1 MRRRNESMICPK
13 CGGNVYEGD
22 KFCQN
27 CGAEL
32 EKKQIKKSK
41 KRNKKKIFITGIAVV
56 VAGAIGLTG
65 VVVVK
70 NLNKADNAYV
80 YFSDGQYE
88 LLTNLKKD
96 RNINFSSGTEDN
108 YDKSGLVKFSNDGK
122 YMYYYSQYT
131 TGSYTGTLC
140 RAEWAKLSQNSERN
154 EKYIDV
160 IDTNI
165 PTYFRFAKDDGIV
178 YKNDMNDLFY
188 YNGKESVR
196 IAKSVMDY
204 ETDGSDR
211 VIYTVSNEDGS
222 DNKLETYRLYG
233 INLDAPEE
241 KKKLASDVSYIV
253 NQDDFDNIFYSR
265 STSDNDT
272 ELYVVGFD
280 KEKECLGKQS
290 SNIYY
295 KDGEIYYTVSNGN
308 SVSLYDYVDDPEKE
322 TDTEKNEPEEPRY
335 VYEPLDWYCYEED
348 YDEIYTSCSQTCTFL
363 ADEEMTSIEGQ
374 TEDGFI
380 QFTEKYKNL
389 ENKQGYFLVTDE
401 VKEDLIKLSEDYGEG
416 YDDEWLEFCFAQGAE
431 EDSEDE
437 WVDSSEYVREQLKD
451 TNNNYSLRDL
461 CCYKDGKITTISK
474 DVIAVKNYANCFS
487 YATKDMITDRIK
499 LEDVSECSDVEEL
512 FKVTLGEQNCLIPYD
527 KDVSTVKF
535 SKESAEY
542 LNNVGNDTW
551 IYVYMVGNSVYVL
564 EDDGT
569 LLAAPVKDSV
579 AGKFTKIA
587 DDAMYLGR
595 SDTIYYYGVKKDT
608 DTLVYDIYFCTDGK
622 STLKAENM
630 EMDDFTVYDD
640 MILVATMGSSYS
652 EYELSMIS
660 ENGNQVIIADDVSQ
674 YVRADEKN
682 MLYISDG
689 DLYVYDGKERKLLGL
704 DVDYFWTKDKIEMK
718 LKTDE
723 WC

>member
-1 MRRRNESMICPK
+1 MRCQR
-13 CGGNVYEGD
+13 CGSNVTEGD

-32 EKKQIKKSK
+32 RKSP
-41 KRNKKKIFITGIAVV
+41 KKKINRKKIIAVGGV
-56 VAGAIGLTG
+56 IIAAGAIGLGG
-65 VVVVK
+65 VAVFR
-70 NLNKADNAYV
+70 NLNKTNNAYV

-88 LLTNLKKD
+88 LLTDLKKD
-96 RNINFSSGTEDN
+96 RKINFSSGTEDN
-108 YDKSGLVKFSNDGK
+108 YDKSDMMKFSNDGK

-140 RAEWAKLSQNSERN
+140 RAEWAKLSQNSEKN

-165 PTYFRFAKDDGIV
+165 STYFRFAKDDGVV

-196 IAKSVMDY
+196 IAKSVMNY
-204 ETDGSDR
+204 MTDGSDR
-211 VIYTVSNEDGS
+211 VIYTVGNEDGS
-222 DNKLETYRLYG
+222 DDSLETYRLYG

-253 NQDDFDNIFYSR
+253 NQDDFDNILYSK
-265 STSDNDT
+265 STSDDT
-272 ELYVVGFD
+272 ADLYVVGFD
-280 KEKECLGKQS
+280 KERECLGEQT

-308 SVSLYDYVDDPEKE
+308 SVSLYDYVDDPENT
-322 TDTEKNEPEEPRY
+322 TDTKENEEDTKAYYR
-335 VYEPLDWYCYEED
+335 PLDWYCYEED
-348 YDEIYTSCSQTCTFL
+348 YDEIYTSCSQACTFL
-363 ADEEMTSIEGQ
+363 DSGEQTTIEGQ
-374 TEDGFI
+374 SEDGFK

-389 ENKQGYFLVTDE
+389 ENEQGYFLVTDE
-401 VKEDLIKLSEDYGEG
+401 IKANLIKLSDDYGEG
-416 YDDEWLEFCFAQGAE
+416 YDDEWLEFCFAKETE
-431 EDSEDE
+431 EDSYDD
-437 WVDSSEYVREQLKD
+437 WADNSEYMREQLKD
-451 TNNNYSLRDL
+451 TANNYPLSNL
-461 CCYKDGKITTISK
+461 CCYKDGKVTTISE

-499 LEDVSECSDVEEL
+499 LEDVSECSEVEDL
-512 FKVTLGEQNCLIPYD
+512 FKVTLGEQNSLIPYD
-527 KDVSTVKF
+527 KDASTVKF

-564 EDDGT
+564 EDDGA
-569 LLAAPVKDSV
+569 LLVAPVKDSV
-579 AGKFTKIA
+579 AGEFTKVA
-587 DDAMYLGR
+587 DGAVYLGK
-595 SDTIYYYGVKKDT
+595 SETTYYYGVRKDT
-608 DTLVYDIYFCTDGK
+608 DTLIYDVYFCTDGK

-630 EMDDFTVYDD
+630 EINELRVYDD
-640 MILVATMGSSYS
+640 MLLIAADNNDYF

-660 ENGNQVIIADDVSQ
+660 ENGKQVIIADDVSE
-674 YVRADEKN
+674 YIRADEKN
-682 MLYISDG
+682 ILYISDG

-704 DVDYFWTKDKIEMK
+704 DVDYFWTKDKMEMK

>member
-1 MRRRNESMICPK
+1 MRCQR
-13 CGGNVYEGD
+13 CGSNVTEGD

-32 EKKQIKKSK
+32 RKSP
-41 KRNKKKIFITGIAVV
+41 KKKINRKKIIAVGGV
-56 VAGAIGLTG
+56 IIAAGAIGLGG
-65 VVVVK
+65 VAVFR
-70 NLNKADNAYV
+70 NLNKTNNAYV

-88 LLTNLKKD
+88 LLTDLKKD
-96 RNINFSSGTEDN
+96 RKINFSSGTEDN
-108 YDKSGLVKFSNDGK
+108 YDKSDMMKFSNDGK

-140 RAEWAKLSQNSERN
+140 RAEWAKLSQNSEKN

-165 PTYFRFAKDDGIV
+165 STYFRFAKDDGVV

-196 IAKSVMDY
+196 IAKSVMNY
-204 ETDGSDR
+204 MTDGSDR
-211 VIYTVSNEDGS
+211 VIYTVGNEDGS
-222 DNKLETYRLYG
+222 DDSLETYRLYG

-253 NQDDFDNIFYSR
+253 NQDDFDNILYSK
-265 STSDNDT
+265 STSDDT
-272 ELYVVGFD
+272 ADLYVVGFD
-280 KEKECLGKQS
+280 KERECLGEQT

-308 SVSLYDYVDDPEKE
+308 SVSLYDYVDDPENT
-322 TDTEKNEPEEPRY
+322 TDTEENEEDTKAYYR
-335 VYEPLDWYCYEED
+335 PLDWYCYEED
-348 YDEIYTSCSQTCTFL
+348 YDEIYTSCSQACTFL
-363 ADEEMTSIEGQ
+363 DSGEQTTIEGQ
-374 TEDGFI
+374 SEDGFK

-389 ENKQGYFLVTDE
+389 ENEQGYFLVTDE
-401 VKEDLIKLSEDYGEG
+401 IKANLIKLSDDYGEG
-416 YDDEWLEFCFAQGAE
+416 YDDEWLEFCFAKETE
-431 EDSEDE
+431 EDSYDD
-437 WVDSSEYVREQLKD
+437 WADNSEYMREQLKD
-451 TNNNYSLRDL
+451 TANNYPLSNL
-461 CCYKDGKITTISK
+461 CYYKDGKVTTISE

-499 LEDVSECSDVEEL
+499 LEDVSECSEVEDL
-512 FKVTLGEQNCLIPYD
+512 FKVTLGEQNSLIPYD
-527 KDVSTVKF
+527 KDASTVKF

-564 EDDGT
+564 EDDGA
-569 LLAAPVKDSV
+569 LLVAPVKDSV
-579 AGKFTKIA
+579 AGEFTKVA
-587 DDAMYLGR
+587 DGAVYLGK
-595 SDTIYYYGVKKDT
+595 SETTYYYGVRKDT
-608 DTLVYDIYFCTDGK
+608 DTLIYDVYFCTDGK

-630 EMDDFTVYDD
+630 EINELRVYDD
-640 MILVATMGSSYS
+640 MLLIAADNNDYF

-660 ENGNQVIIADDVSQ
+660 ENGKQVIIADDVSE
-674 YVRADEKN
+674 YIRADEKN
-682 MLYISDG
+682 ILYISDG

-704 DVDYFWTKDKIEMK
+704 DVDYFWTKDKMEMK

>member
-1 MRRRNESMICPK
+1 MICPR
-13 CGGNVYEGD
+13 CGSNVVEGD

-32 EKKQIKKSK
+32 RKSP
-41 KRNKKKIFITGIAVV
+41 KKKINSKKIIAASGVIIA
-56 VAGAIGLTG
+56 AGAIGLGG
-65 VVVVK
+65 VAVFK
-70 NLNKADNAYV
+70 NLNKEDNAYV

-88 LLTNLKKD
+88 LLTDLKKD

-108 YDKSGLVKFSNDGK
+108 YDKSDLVKFSNDGK
-122 YMYYYSQYT
+122 YVYYYSQYT

-154 EKYIDV
+154 ENYIDV

-165 PTYFRFAKDDGIV
+165 STYFRFAKDDGIV

-188 YNGKESVR
+188 YNGKEPVR
-196 IAKSVMDY
+196 IAKSVMNY
-204 ETDGSDR
+204 MTDGADR

-222 DNKLETYRLYG
+222 DSSGETYCLYG

-253 NQDDFDNIFYSR
+253 NQDDFDNIFYSK

-272 ELYVVGFD
+272 ELYVVGFN
-280 KEKECLGKQS
+280 KERECLGKQT

-295 KDGEIYYTVSNGN
+295 KDGEIYYTAGNGK
-308 SVSLYDYVDDPEKE
+308 SVSLYDYVDDPENATNTE
-322 TDTEKNEPEEPRY
+322 DEEDTSAH
-335 VYEPLDWYCYEED
+335 YEPLDWYCYEED
-348 YDEIYTSCSQTCTFL
+348 YDEIYASCSQACTFL
-363 ADEEMTSIEGQ
+363 EGGEQETIEGQ
-374 TEDGFI
+374 SEDGFKK
-380 QFTEKYKNL
+380 FTEKYKNL

-401 VKEDLIKLSEDYGEG
+401 IKEDLIELAENYGNG
-416 YDDEWLEFCFAQGAE
+416 YDDEWLEFCFAKE
-431 EDSEDE
+431 EGEDDNS
-437 WVDSSEYVREQLKD
+437 WTDNSEYMREQLKD
-451 TNNNYSLRDL
+451 SDNNYPLSNL
-461 CCYKDGKITTISK
+461 CCYKDGKITTISE

-499 LEDVSECSDVEEL
+499 LEDVSECSDVEDL
-512 FKVTLGEQNCLIPYD
+512 FKVTLGEQSSLIPYD
-527 KDVSTVKF
+527 QEASTVKL

-542 LNNVGNDTW
+542 LNNVGSDTW
-551 IYVYMVGNSVYVL
+551 IYVYMVGNSVYVM
-564 EDDGT
+564 EDEGT
-569 LLAAPVKDSV
+569 LMTAQTKDSV
-579 AGKFTKIA
+579 AGEFTKVA
-587 DDAMYLGR
+587 DNAVYLGK
-595 SDTIYYYGVKKDT
+595 SDTTYYYGVKKDT
-608 DTLVYDIYFCTDGK
+608 DTLIYDIYFCTDGK

-630 EMDDFTVYDD
+630 EIDELRVYDD
-640 MILVATMGSSYS
+640 MLLIAARNNDYS

-660 ENGNQVIIADDVSQ
+660 ENGNEVIIADDVSQ

-682 MLYISDG
+682 ILYISDG
-689 DLYVYDGKERKLLGL
+689 DLYVYDGKERKMLGL
-704 DVDYFWTKDKIEMK
+704 DVDYFWTKDEMEMQ